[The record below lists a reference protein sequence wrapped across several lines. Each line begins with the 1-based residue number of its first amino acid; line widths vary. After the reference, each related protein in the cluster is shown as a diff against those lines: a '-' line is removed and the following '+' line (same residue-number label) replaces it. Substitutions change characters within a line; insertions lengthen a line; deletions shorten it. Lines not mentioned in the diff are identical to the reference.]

1 MEKNCDFDLIYCGP
15 VTYEQV
21 NGLQEDI
28 NFYISDNQEAEF
40 EENELLYEEF
50 DELMTA
56 ALKED
61 NR

>member
-1 MEKNCDFDLIYCGP
+1 M
-15 VTYEQV
+15 TYEQV
-21 NGLQEDI
+21 NGLQDDI

-50 DELMTA
+50 DSLMTA

-61 NR
+61 NRYLQPHYIYSSDYI